1 MGNMKKLFGLL
12 LALVLVLQMVII
24 PVSASRD
31 PYSITLA
38 TSFDEMNDQNPGNA
52 PIAVLANRVGTINV
66 GDWLCFKGMDFGA
79 LGPAS
84 VDFTNTSPQGAKSVV
99 IRLDGPSGEVLVD
112 IPLTFSTGW
121 GEPMVCSA
129 PITKKI
135 TGVHDIYVSTSTST
149 LGFSDFAFVE
159 KASNVV
165 ETNYSLYSKTAA
177 FSDLEGE
184 DCAMAVNNLYGLG
197 IIPGE
202 EDGIYDPLKAATRG
216 EFAYS
221 IYRIFVPKVGEE
233 EAKAVETAFTDVA
246 SDYKYAEAINYVS
259 QNGIVNGVTETEF
272 DPYAYITYQD
282 ALTIIL
288 RALGYKDIAE
298 AAGGYPTGYISTA
311 AKAKIT
317 ISGVAYDECIRR
329 GQMALLLENVL
340 DADYM
345 TADSVKNG
353 ELQLKKEEGILG
365 LTQNLYF
372 DSGIVRATDISVI
385 NMPADG
391 KDKGYVSIG
400 DDVYHVGKV
409 NVLGL
414 LGYECDFWYEDKDG
428 EKTIKSIIPC
438 ASTKYFD
445 ITSAND
451 EIFSIT
457 DSEIKY
463 QLKGE
468 TKEKEIEI
476 DSNTSVLYNGVALE
490 GRLSEVVDNPTAF
503 KGTIRVVENGDGS
516 QVLYVEEYND
526 YIVESIDAFTPAL
539 KGVGMSEDDKISL
552 DSTKNNVSI
561 FDAASKKMKA
571 DKLEV
576 GDIVTVYTSKNESG
590 VKLVRVYLS
599 EKSVSGA
606 VTKIMDGKVYI
617 GGQGYRMSNN
627 YSGTIQG
634 AQSGIFSLNIY
645 DELVAFNI
653 SPETSAQIGL
663 FLDYATSDIA
673 FDRNVKIKFVD
684 NKGAVK
690 IYPVAD
696 KVTYNGRKFDNP
708 GDILSNITVGEN
720 VCKGISNITLDEAF
734 RYKLNTDGE
743 ISMLDTCD
751 TLDGGMNDTMMKLTN
766 TEVAMKYIKA
776 SSMLAAS
783 GVMKYYM
790 ENTGLVY
797 AYYRDIEEKENFW
810 ATGQAGTLMPTDST
824 QVSCL
829 VYSSIG
835 SAREADVVVFSRTIA
850 GGREFGEPILVE
862 SVSSGVDE
870 YGSATTII
878 TGVCGPGKLTYTVS
892 DATVPFNAERELL
905 ESVKKGDIIRLKIVN
920 NLIFDAEYIMF
931 CDGAE
936 KRNVAGNDISATIN
950 KVGKNVYSG
959 GIEVKARYIYGTVE
973 EKEDK
978 YIVVKTGQETDG
990 TAIVEMIPMPTKA
1003 TLYYKRSDG
1012 EVVVAGGKTVSSI
1025 ALGDKI
1031 TVLIYNGKTSQV
1043 IINELD

>member
-1 MGNMKKLFGLL
+1 MRNMKKLFGLL
-12 LALVLVLQMVII
+12 LAVALVLQMLII

-31 PYSITLA
+31 PYSMILA
-38 TSFDEMNDQNPGNA
+38 TSFDKMNDQNPTSS
-52 PIAVLANRVGTINV
+52 PISVLSDRVGSIRT
-66 GDWLCFKGMDFGA
+66 GDWLCYKGLDFGT

-84 VDFTNTSPQGAKSVV
+84 VDFTNTSPEGAKIVT
-99 IRLDGPSGEVLVD
+99 INLDSPSGEVLAT
-112 IPLTFSTGW
+112 IPLTYSADW

-135 TGVHDIYVSTSTST
+135 TGVHDIYVSGDGNI
-149 LGFSDFAFVE
+149 LGFSDLTFVE
-159 KASNVV
+159 KASNVS
-165 ETNYSLYSKTAA
+165 EAFYSLYSKTAA

-197 IIPGE
+197 IIPDE
-202 EDGIYDPLKAATRG
+202 ENGIYDPLKAATRG

-221 IYRIFVPKVGEE
+221 IYRIFVPKVNEE
-233 EAKAVETAFTDVA
+233 EAKVVDTVFIDVPG
-246 SDYKYAEAINYVS
+246 DYKYAEAINYVF

-272 DPYAYITYQD
+272 DPSAYITYQD

-288 RALGYKDIAE
+288 RTLGYKDIAE

-311 AKAKIT
+311 EKAKIT
-317 ISGVAYDECIRR
+317 ISGIAFDEYLRR

-353 ELQLKKEEGILG
+353 ELQLEKAEGILG

-372 DSGIVRATDISVI
+372 GSGIVRATDISVI

-391 KDKGYVSIG
+391 KEKGYVSIG
-400 DDVYHVGKV
+400 EDVYKVGNA

-428 EKTIKSIIPC
+428 EKTIRSIIPST
-438 ASTKYFD
+438 STKYFD

-457 DSEIKY
+457 DSQIKY
-463 QLKGE
+463 MLKGE
-468 TKEKEIEI
+468 TKEKEIDI
-476 DSNTSVLYNGVALE
+476 DSSTSVLYNGVALE
-490 GRLSEVVDNPTAF
+490 GRLSEVVDNPTEF
-503 KGTIRVVENGDGS
+503 KGTIRFVENGDGS
-516 QVLYVEEYND
+516 NVLYVEEYND
-526 YIVESIDAFTPAL
+526 YIVESVDPFEPAL
-539 KGVGMSEDDKISL
+539 KGVGMDGDEKISL
-552 DSTKNNVSI
+552 DSTKNNVDI
-561 FDAASKKMKA
+561 FDTASKKMKA

-576 GDIVTVYTSKNESG
+576 GDIVTVYTSKNEKG
-590 VKLVRVYLS
+590 PKLVRVYMS

-606 VTKIMDGKVYI
+606 VTKIIDGEVYI
-617 GGQGYRMSNN
+617 GGQGYKVSNS

-634 AQSGIFSLNIY
+634 GQSGIFSLNIY

-653 SPETSAQIGL
+653 SSETSAQIGL
-663 FLDYATSDIA
+663 FLDYSTTDVA

-684 NKGAVK
+684 NKGAIK
-690 IYPVAD
+690 IYPVANR
-696 KVTYNGRKFDNP
+696 VTYNGRKFDNP
-708 GDILSNITVGEN
+708 GDILSNIAVGAT
-720 VCKGISNITLDEAF
+720 VCKGISDIALDEAF

-743 ISMLDTCD
+743 ISMIDTCD
-751 TLDGGMNDTMMKLTN
+751 TLDGGMNDTMMKLTD
-766 TEVAMKYIKA
+766 TAVAMKYIKA
-776 SSMLAAS
+776 SGILAAS

-790 ENTGLVY
+790 ENTGLVF
-797 AYYRDIEEKENFW
+797 AYYNDIDEKENFW
-810 ATGQAGTLMPTDST
+810 ATGRVDTLMPTGST
-824 QVSCL
+824 QVSSL

-835 SAREADVVVFSRTIA
+835 SAREADVVVFPRSIS
-850 GGREFGEPILVE
+850 GGLEFGEPLLVE

-878 TGVCGPGKLTYTVS
+878 TGVCGPGTLTYTIS
-892 DATVPFNAERELL
+892 DATVPFNEERVLL
-905 ESVKKGDIIRLKIVN
+905 ESVKTGDIIRLKSVN
-920 NLIFDAEYIMF
+920 KLIFDAEYIMF

-936 KRNVAGNDISATIN
+936 KRNIAGNDISATIN
-950 KVGKNVYSG
+950 KVGKNLYNG
-959 GIEVKARYIYGTVE
+959 GVDVRARYIYGTVE

-978 YIVVKTGQETDG
+978 YLVVKTGQEEDG
-990 TAIVEMIPMPTKA
+990 TAIVEIVPMPTRA

-1012 EVVVAGGKTVSSI
+1012 EIVVVGGKNISSI
-1025 ALGDKI
+1025 ALGDKV
-1031 TVLIYNGKTSQV
+1031 TVLIYSGKTSQV